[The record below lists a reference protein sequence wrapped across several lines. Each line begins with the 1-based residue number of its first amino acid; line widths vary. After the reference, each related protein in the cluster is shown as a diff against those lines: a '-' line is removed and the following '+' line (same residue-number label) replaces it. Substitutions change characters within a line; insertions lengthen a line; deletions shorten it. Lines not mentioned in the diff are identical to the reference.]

1 VTTLE
6 IDSPQ
11 SPLRLT
17 FPAGRAAIVH
27 CRRGLDAREPS
38 QQKKT
43 GERRDLLKRLDS
55 DKQIQE
61 NPRQFLYLALLRL
74 GWVLPDFD
82 QFRTGLDIPGR
93 RCFTGREA

>member
-1 VTTLE
+1 MTLE

-38 QQKKT
+38 QQKKVGGT
-43 GERRDLLKRLDS
+43 AQPIEKARFGQADPKSKTIPLLG
-55 DKQIQE
+55 
-61 NPRQFLYLALLRL
+61 FAWAWL
-74 GWVLPDFD
+74 GFVGF
-82 QFRTGLDIPGR
+82 
-93 RCFTGREA
+93 